1 MGISIM
7 FAHQITHKIIKGSSA
22 LELYEKIHCISLFI
36 CNKIQQNIEIYIAGH
51 EIIYR
56 QTALSPTDHKIMSNL
71 RIRLV
76 KNRKHEKKNQQ
87 QSLLCFIYSD
97 ADGGEHGGVP
107 PPPIEFHRA
116 LSGQIAKIELP
127 LFFVLCHLS
136 GFGLDCPF

>member
-7 FAHQITHKIIKGSSA
+7 FAHTITHKIIKGSSA

-76 KNRKHEKKNQQ
+76 KNRKHEKINN
-87 QSLLCFIYSD
+87 SHYSVLSTVTLMEENMGC
-97 ADGGEHGGVP
+97 AP
-107 PPPIEFHRA
+107 PPPSNCIEPCRDKLQKLNYLFC
-116 LSGQIAKIELP
+116 S
-127 LFFVLCHLS
+127 FFVTFRVL
-136 GFGLDCPF
+136 G

>member
-7 FAHQITHKIIKGSSA
+7 FAHTITHKIIKGSSA

-76 KNRKHEKKNQQ
+76 KNRKHEQINN
-87 QSLLCFIYSD
+87 SHYSVLSTVTLM
-97 ADGGEHGGVP
+97 EENMGVCP

-127 LFFVLCHLS
+127 LLFVLCHLS